1 MKNHPIIFHLKYGII
16 QGNSHFALN
25 NAHEDGTFI
34 KKHSKKIWIES
45 SRGLIRGGYV
55 MKISKNDA
63 LIWFDFFSQLAEEE
77 EISTKHEE
85 IIYSTFAQI
94 EATID
99 HRNDTL
105 MSKIRSLKTLEN
117 RTFFVGNENKFPK
130 GCRSCLLGTGLSAI
144 RKTNKCNIECKFCY
158 NYGQLED
165 IPPIGEDMWEIGGTK
180 FYEKDIDLLLSIH
193 QKPTGISYVYLEPFM
208 EIEKYYSVIKKF
220 NDAQIYQHLYTNG
233 TLATEETLKALGEAG
248 LNEIRFNL
256 GASKCSDKVIEDI
269 GIAKKYIKYVGI
281 ETPMTPEFFEEF
293 FKKKEAIFETKLDF
307 INCAELHLNE
317 NNIDNYYGENMYIS
331 RHGYISPTWSREL
344 TLKFMKIA
352 DEENW
357 DLVVHDCS
365 NYTKFARGLNLS
377 SKEGMWFGASNYA
390 CEFSRIPYEVFIPI
404 LNDDNFKFL
413 SEEELPDDYKPEM
426 IDI

>member
-1 MKNHPIIFHLKYGII
+1 
-16 QGNSHFALN
+16 
-25 NAHEDGTFI
+25 
-34 KKHSKKIWIES
+34 
-45 SRGLIRGGYV
+45 
-55 MKISKNDA
+55 MKISKTDA
-63 LIWFDFFSQLAEEE
+63 LIWFDFFSQLTDEE
-77 EISTKHEE
+77 EISTKHQE

-94 EATID
+94 EAAID
-99 HRNDTL
+99 HKNDML
-105 MSKIRSLKTLEN
+105 LSKIKNLKTIEN

-130 GCRSCLLGTGLSAI
+130 GCRSCLLGTGLGAI
-144 RKTNKCNIECKFCY
+144 RKTNKCNLKCKFCY
-158 NYGQLED
+158 DYGQLEY
-165 IPPIGEDMWEIGGTK
+165 IPPVGEDMWEIGGTK

-220 NDAQIYQHLYTNG
+220 SDAQIHQHLYTNG

-256 GASKCSDKVIEDI
+256 GASECSNKVIQNIE
-269 GIAKKYIKYVGI
+269 IAKKYIKNVGI
-281 ETPMTPEFFEEF
+281 ETPMTPEFFEAF
-293 FKKKEAIFETKLDF
+293 FNKKQAILETKLDF

-331 RHGYISPTWSREL
+331 RHGYISLIWSREL

-357 DLVVHDCS
+357 NLAVHDCS
-365 NYTKFARGLNLS
+365 NYTKFARDLNLS

-390 CEFSRIPYEVFIPI
+390 CEFSRIPYEVFLPI

-413 SEEELPDDYKPEM
+413 SEEELPDDYKPVL
-426 IDI
+426 INY